1 MPDRCQACFSAGAR
15 FLSIRRVTGNFPSFA
30 AVLPAG
36 QGRRELKV
44 ARQPLLDAIEHTR
57 QFADSRKGAV
67 KIQVRALLI
76 ETVGWTLK

>member
-1 MPDRCQACFSAGAR
+1 MRWATGSFSY
-15 FLSIRRVTGNFPSFA
+15 VA

-44 ARQPLLDAIEHTR
+44 ARQPLLDAIAHTM
-57 QFADSRKGAV
+57 QFADSRKNAV

-76 ETVGWTLK
+76 ETAGWPLM